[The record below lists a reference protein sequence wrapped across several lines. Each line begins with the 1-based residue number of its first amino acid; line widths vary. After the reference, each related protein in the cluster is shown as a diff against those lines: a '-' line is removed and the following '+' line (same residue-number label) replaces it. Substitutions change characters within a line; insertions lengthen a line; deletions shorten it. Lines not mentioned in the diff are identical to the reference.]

1 MANKRD
7 LKKQIKYIC
16 GEIAVECILAREYVD
31 GINAEKMNEI
41 VFEIAELQQKS
52 LKNATFSFDK
62 TPKDFGNKK
71 EYHHAANAY
80 FKNAYKVFYAEFNKH
95 IQAIVK
101 QMNELLPAAQREI
114 NKKIANA

>member
-16 GEIAVECILAREYVD
+16 GEVAVECILAREYME
-31 GINAEKMNEI
+31 GINADKMNDV

-52 LKNATFSFDK
+52 LKNATFAFDK
-62 TPKDFGNKK
+62 TPKDFDNGK
-71 EYHHAANAY
+71 EYNRAANAY